1 MKITDYP
8 KTLELLQKE
17 IRSIASIRPSHGG
30 FMAALNKVRIGQ
42 GLNAIDLD
50 ELVLATLSRVED
62 KLDATQNEVRAK
74 ARAKSSD
81 EQKDSSDTSSKETT
95 H

>member
-8 KTLELLQKE
+8 KTLELLRKE
-17 IRSIASIRPSHGG
+17 VRAIASIKPSHGG
-30 FMAALNKVRIGQ
+30 FMSALNKVRASQ
-42 GLNAIDLD
+42 GLNAIDIN

-62 KLDATQNEVRAK
+62 KLDAKQDEDRAEARSESSNKQKESLKDKVVK
-74 ARAKSSD
+74 AF
-81 EQKDSSDTSSKETT
+81 